1 MAAPRHVRVGPL
13 SEVRAYS
20 SPEVTPR
27 RWRAERPG
35 DLASGQPTGALRG
48 HQGPDQGYAYGLVR
62 LFDDRVLL
70 VDGEHRHDVDAGCV
84 AVALKR
90 ASIFG
95 RAPVVWDLEAGYLA
109 FGFLDPQ
116 PPAALVARRM
126 TLFEGVA
133 ESHHYSEIR
142 TLVACVPTAV
152 LALTPADIRRRYET
166 DPLGLTRDPQRRAPG
181 PPQPDNTD

>member
-48 HQGPDQGYAYGLVR
+48 HQGPDQGYAYGLVH

-70 VDGEHRHDVDAGCV
+70 VDGEDRHDVDAGCV

-109 FGFLDPQ
+109 FGFLDLQ
-116 PPAALVARRM
+116 PPAELVARRM
-126 TLFEGVA
+126 ALFEGVA
-133 ESHHYSEIR
+133 ESHHYSEVR
-142 TLVACVPTAV
+142 KLVACVPTAV
-152 LALTPADIRRRYET
+152 LAQTPADIRRRYET
-166 DPLGLTRDPQRRAPG
+166 DPLGLTRDPSQ
-181 PPQPDNTD
+181 